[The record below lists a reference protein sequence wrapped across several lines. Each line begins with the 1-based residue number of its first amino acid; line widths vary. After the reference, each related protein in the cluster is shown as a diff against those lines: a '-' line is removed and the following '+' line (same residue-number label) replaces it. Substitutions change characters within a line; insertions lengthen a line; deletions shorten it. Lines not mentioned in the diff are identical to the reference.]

1 MYGGTIKCKVHCFKG
16 KEVYG
21 LACKK
26 ELILWMLDFSNT
38 EVAFQSKSDRDLKR
52 ANLLFKVIA
61 SPKVVTFGKWA
72 TSFALT
78 LRLPISGLI
87 KATIFKQFCGGER
100 IEDCVPRINE
110 LGAFGIGTILD
121 YSVEG
126 KTSDEDFE
134 HTTQIILSTIHMA
147 AESKHIPFAVFKVSG
162 IGRFD
167 LLEKAS
173 ETDPNPDELTHI
185 EIAAIKSRFERICD
199 AAATNDVRLFID
211 AEETWIQPVLDNWTF
226 EMMLK
231 YNSTKAIIYN
241 TVQMY
246 RHDRLA
252 FLKDQYELAKS
263 HGFIYGVK
271 LVRGAYMEK
280 ERERAQALGYPSPI
294 QPDKASTD
302 RDYNEALRFMVDH
315 HAHFALCAGS
325 HNEDSS
331 MLLTQLMAEKNLE
344 NSHEKFFFAQL
355 LGMSDHISY
364 NLANAGYK
372 VAKYVPFGPVKEVL
386 PYLLRRADENTSVA
400 GQTGREL
407 GLINAEVQRRKRN

>member
-1 MYGGTIKCKVHCFKG
+1 
-16 KEVYG
+16 
-21 LACKK
+21 
-26 ELILWMLDFSNT
+26 MLDFTNT
-38 EVAFQSKSDRDLKR
+38 EVAFKSKSDRDLKR

-61 SPKVVTFGKWA
+61 SPSVVSFGKWA
-72 TSFALT
+72 TNLALA
-78 LRLPISGLI
+78 LRLPISGII
-87 KATIFKQFCGGER
+87 KATIFKQFCGGETIQDCEGR
-100 IEDCVPRINE
+100 IEE
-110 LGAFGIGTILD
+110 LGKFGVGTILD

-134 HTTQIILSTIHMA
+134 HTTQIIISTIEMA
-147 AESKHIPFAVFKVSG
+147 KASQHIPFAVFKVSG

-167 LLEKAS
+167 LLEIAS
-173 ETDPNPDELTHI
+173 DASKTPAPKTQE
-185 EIAAIKSRFERICD
+185 EIAAVKLRFERICD
-199 AAATNDVRLFID
+199 AAAVNQVRLFID
-211 AEETWIQPVLDNWTF
+211 AEETWIQPVLDSWTF
-226 EMMLK
+226 EMMCK
-231 YNSTKAIIYN
+231 YNTQRAIIYN

-252 FLKDQYELAKS
+252 FLKTQGNVAQAQ
-263 HGFIYGVK
+263 GIIYGVK

-280 ERERAQALGYPSPI
+280 ERERAQKMGYPSPI
-294 QPDKASTD
+294 QPDKAAAD

-325 HNEDSS
+325 HNEESS

-344 NSHEKFFFAQL
+344 NSNEKFFFAQL

-364 NLANAGYK
+364 NLANAGYN

-407 GLINAEVQRRKRN
+407 GLISAELKRRRGN